1 MLWGLT
7 EIDVG
12 KDYIFKPLPENY
24 KLYEHVKGKR
34 VGSRIFYFFFLKF
47 NLAPAHDD

>member
-34 VGSRIFYFFFLKF
+34 VGSRIFYFFF
-47 NLAPAHDD
+47 P